1 MGLHVAGATWVV
13 VVAPR
18 TAEGLGLFGNKEVGE
33 PRYLELDRHAQA
45 REPGAN
51 DGDVD

>member
-33 PRYLELDRHAQA
+33 PGFLEFDRHAQA